1 MVSHDGERSWSAG
14 EALGEGARDQSSER
28 YSSMFTHHPHATYSV
43 DPRGYFTD
51 ANARSLEMTGLS
63 LEEMRQTHFGQVIHP
78 EDLHLIQDG
87 FDRAIAGDPQVV
99 EARVVR
105 ADGEVIDIRCTAIP
119 VIVADEVVGVHGVTE
134 DVTEAKRV
142 LRELEEANAAK
153 TLFLATISH
162 EVRTPLAALVG
173 ASELLIDTDLPPEP
187 EHFARI
193 VHRSGERLMH
203 LVQEILEFSGLEA
216 RQTVLRRVPVD
227 VRAIIDDVASWAVP
241 LAESQG
247 LTITLAVD
255 EGVPATGLGDT
266 RRITQVVTNLVQ
278 NAIAYTEHGSVD
290 VRVSGRPCSVEGP
303 GVGSWVD
310 FRVRDTGI
318 GIAHDDLRTLFD
330 PFVQAHPQSA
340 GDRLGVGLGLAICRE
355 LVDLM
360 SGHLSVESTLGEGS
374 TFTFGLPLPPA

>member
-1 MVSHDGERSWSAG
+1 MVPHDGVHSSATG
-14 EALGEGARDQSSER
+14 EILGDGARAESSER
-28 YSSMFTHHPHATYSV
+28 YASMFTHHPHAAYSV
-43 DPRGYFTD
+43 DTRGYFTD
-51 ANARSLEMTGLS
+51 ANDRSLEMTGLS
-63 LEEMRQTHFGQVIHP
+63 LEEMRRTHFAQVIHP
-78 EDLHLIQDG
+78 DDLHLIQDG
-87 FDRAIAGDPQVV
+87 FDRAMAGDPQVV

-105 ADGEVIDIRCTAIP
+105 VDGEVVDIRCTAIP

-153 TLFLATISH
+153 TLFLATVSH

-216 RQTVLRRVPVD
+216 RQTVLRRAPVD
-227 VRAIIDDVASWAVP
+227 VRAII
-241 LAESQG
+241 
-247 LTITLAVD
+247 
-255 EGVPATGLGDT
+255 GDA

-290 VRVSGRPCSVEGP
+290 VRVSGRPCSADGP

-330 PFVQAHPQSA
+330 PFVQADPQSA

-360 SGHLSVESTLGEGS
+360 SGHLGVESTLGEGS

>member
-1 MVSHDGERSWSAG
+1 MVHDGDHPSSAG
-14 EALGEGARDQSSER
+14 ETLGERARAQSNER
-28 YSSMFTHHPHATYSV
+28 YSSMFTHHPHAAYSV
-43 DPRGYFTD
+43 DTRGYFTD
-51 ANARSLEMTGLS
+51 ANDRSLDMTGLS
-63 LEEMRQTHFGQVIHP
+63 LEEMRQTHFAQVIHP
-78 EDLHLIQDG
+78 DDLHLIQDG
-87 FDRAIAGDPQVV
+87 FDRAMGGDPQVV

-119 VIVADEVVGVHGVTE
+119 VIVDDEVVGVHGVTE
-134 DVTEAKRV
+134 DVTDAKRV

-153 TLFLATISH
+153 TLFLATVSH

-216 RQTVLRRVPVD
+216 RQTVLRRAPVD
-227 VRAIIDDVASWAVP
+227 VRAIIDEVASWAVP

-247 LTITLAVD
+247 LAITFDVD
-255 EGVPATGLGDT
+255 EAVPATGLGDA

-290 VRVSGRPCSVEGP
+290 VRVSGRPCSADGP

-310 FRVRDTGI
+310 FRVHDTGI

-330 PFVQAHPQSA
+330 PFVQADPQSA

-355 LVDLM
+355 LVELM
-360 SGHLSVESTLGEGS
+360 SGHLDVESALGEGS

>member
-1 MVSHDGERSWSAG
+1 MVPHHDAHVPAAG
-14 EALGEGARDQSSER
+14 EILGEGARAESSER
-28 YSSMFTHHPHATYSV
+28 YSSMFTHHPHAAYSV
-43 DPRGYFTD
+43 DTRGYFTD
-51 ANARSLEMTGLS
+51 ANDRALEMTGLS
-63 LEEMRQTHFGQVIHP
+63 LEEMRQTHFAQVIHP

-87 FDRAIAGDPQVV
+87 FDRAMAGDPQLV

-105 ADGEVIDIRCTAIP
+105 VDGEVVDIRCTAIP

-153 TLFLATISH
+153 TLFLATVSH

-216 RQTVLRRVPVD
+216 RQTVLRRLPVD

-247 LTITLAVD
+247 LTLTLAVD
-255 EGVPATGLGDT
+255 DGVPDDRSRRRPAHHPGRHQPGPERHRLHRARLG
-266 RRITQVVTNLVQ
+266 RRARQRPPLL
-278 NAIAYTEHGSVD
+278 GG
-290 VRVSGRPCSVEGP
+290 RSGRRQLGGRS
-303 GVGSWVD
+303 GSA
-310 FRVRDTGI
+310 TPASGS
-318 GIAHDDLRTLFD
+318 RTRT
-330 PFVQAHPQSA
+330 SA
-340 GDRLGVGLGLAICRE
+340 RSSSRSSRPTRSPRATA
-355 LVDLM
+355 
-360 SGHLSVESTLGEGS
+360 SGSGSAWRSAASWST
-374 TFTFGLPLPPA
+374 

>member
-1 MVSHDGERSWSAG
+1 MVPRRDDHAPAAGKTLGER
-14 EALGEGARDQSSER
+14 ARAQSSER
-28 YSSMFTHHPHATYSV
+28 YSSMFTHHPHAAYSV
-43 DPRGYFTD
+43 DTLGYFTD
-51 ANARSLEMTGLS
+51 ANERALEMTGLS
-63 LEEMRQTHFGQVIHP
+63 LEEMRQTHFAQVIHP
-78 EDLHLIQDG
+78 EDLQLIQDG
-87 FDRAIAGDPQVV
+87 FDRAMAGDPQLV

-105 ADGEVIDIRCTAIP
+105 VSGDVVDIRCTAIP

-134 DVTEAKRV
+134 DVTDAKRV

-153 TLFLATISH
+153 TLFLATVSH

-216 RQTVLRRVPVD
+216 RQTVLRRAPVD
-227 VRAIIDDVASWAVP
+227 VRAIVDDVASWAVP

-247 LTITLAVD
+247 LAITLAVD
-255 EGVPATGLGDT
+255 EGVPATGLGDA

-290 VRVSGRPCSVEGP
+290 VRVSGRPCSAEGP

-318 GIAHDDLRTLFD
+318 GIADDDLRTLFH
-330 PFVQAHPQSA
+330 PFVQADPQSA

-360 SGHLSVESTLGEGS
+360 SGHLGVESTLGEGS